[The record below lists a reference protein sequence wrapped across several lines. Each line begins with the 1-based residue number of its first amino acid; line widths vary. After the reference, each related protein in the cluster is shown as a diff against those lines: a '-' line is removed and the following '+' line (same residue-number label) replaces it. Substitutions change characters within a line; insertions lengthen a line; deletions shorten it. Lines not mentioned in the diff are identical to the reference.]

1 MKTVRLTGPEWALVH
16 NMLAHRGPEIQ
27 DEYMRN
33 QYRKIAQEIQDQVW
47 K

>member
-16 NMLAHRGPEIQ
+16 KMLAHRGPEIQ
-27 DEYMRN
+27 DDMRN
-33 QYRKIAQEIQDQVW
+33 QYRNIAQEIQDQVW